1 MAPPLKTGGRNFS
14 YSFVNPNLN
23 SVECLAK
30 KITPD
35 ESTNFRERYGYI
47 LSLLKMPFT
56 KYEQE
61 GIHTLLQFYHPSL
74 RCFTF
79 TDYLLAPILEEYSS
93 FLGIP
98 VGREVPYYS
107 AMKAPDS
114 IEISKALYLSKPVVE
129 ANLTKKG
136 GCHGFR
142 MEFLVKRGCDAAEA
156 KEWDTFRAIL
166 ALSIYGIVMFANVP
180 DFVDMNAIH
189 IFILQNP
196 VPTLLGDVYHSVHH
210 RNGQKGGLV
219 RFCAPLLYRWFRS
232 HLPERGAFVDSR
244 YTSRWAERIMG
255 LRAKDIVWY
264 NRSLDDM
271 EVVMSCGKFKN
282 APLMGIRGGIN
293 YNPVLARRTYG
304 YAFIGPPERAEIAE
318 NIFYHSATNAGQMGE
333 AAQAWKSICWR
344 DKKHFGQRDC
354 ANYKNYTEWVE
365 AVANTQGMPFPPK
378 DPLYPPTGVQPNTVS
393 MPRYNQ
399 TVEQNRKLTE
409 QMETMQEI
417 ELEEL
422 YARGST
428 SQKRPKVA
436 IDSKSARSQE
446 RELKEHY
453 EAQLADLTKKLQIQ
467 TENAN
472 SEKSRRK
479 KADKLLVDR
488 QNTIE
493 KCYEEIRKLKGQIRE
508 KDQSNAQ
515 VLEEARYWE
524 VKNRH
529 METMHFRKDLL
540 IQEIIKRPTRA
551 ETKKLFE
558 EMKTWSDKNIG
569 ESPLRHV
576 DMGDPA

>member
-1 MAPPLKTGGRNFS
+1 
-14 YSFVNPNLN
+14 
-23 SVECLAK
+23 
-30 KITPD
+30 
-35 ESTNFRERYGYI
+35 
-47 LSLLKMPFT
+47 MPFT

-61 GIHTLLQFYHPSL
+61 GVHTLLQFYNPSL

-79 TDYLLAPILEEYSS
+79 TDYLLVPTLEEYSL
-93 FLGIP
+93 FLGVPIKK
-98 VGREVPYYS
+98 EVPYYGT
-107 AMKAPDS
+107 MKAPDS
-114 IEISKALYLSKPVVE
+114 IEIAKALYLSKSVVE

-136 GCHGFR
+136 GGLGFC
-142 MEFLVKRGCDAAEA
+142 MEFLVKRGCDVAEA

-166 ALSIYGIVMFANVP
+166 ALSIYGIVMFSNVP
-180 DFVDMNAIH
+180 NFVDMNAIH

-196 VPTLLGDVYHSVHH
+196 VPTLLGDVYHSIHH
-210 RNGQKGGLV
+210 KSSQKGGLV

-232 HLPERGAFVDSR
+232 HLPERGAFVDNR
-244 YTSRWAERIMG
+244 HTSKWAERIMG

-264 NRSLDDM
+264 NKALEDM

-282 APLMGIRGGIN
+282 VPLMGLRGGIN
-293 YNPVLARRTYG
+293 YNPVLARRTFG
-304 YAFIGPPERAEIAE
+304 YAFVSPPEQTEVAE
-318 NIFYHSATNAGQMGE
+318 NIFYHAATDSGQMAE
-333 AAQAWKSICWR
+333 AAQAWKNICWR

-354 ANYKNYTEWVE
+354 ATYEDYTNWVKS
-365 AVANTQGMPFPPK
+365 VADTQGMPFSPQ
-378 DPLYPPTGVQPNTVS
+378 DPLYPPA
-393 MPRYNQ
+393 
-399 TVEQNRKLTE
+399 
-409 QMETMQEI
+409 

-428 SQKRPKVA
+428 SQKRPRMTVS
-436 IDSKSARSQE
+436 SKSTETQE
-446 RELKEHY
+446 KKIKEHY
-453 EAQLADLTKKLQIQ
+453 EAQLAELTTKLQIQ

-479 KADKLLVDR
+479 KADKLLLDR

-515 VLEEARYWE
+515 VQEEARYWE

-540 IQEIIKRPTRA
+540 IQEIIKRPTRV

-576 DMGDPA
+576 DMEDPA

>member
-1 MAPPLKTGGRNFS
+1 MAPPLKTGSRNIS
-14 YSFVNPNLN
+14 YTFPNPNLD
-23 SVECLAK
+23 SLECLAK

-35 ESTNFRERYGYI
+35 ESTKFREKYGYI

-61 GIHTLLQFYHPSL
+61 GVHTLLQFYNPSL

-79 TDYLLAPILEEYSS
+79 PDYLLVPTLEEYSL
-93 FLGIP
+93 FLGILIKK
-98 VGREVPYYS
+98 GEVPYYGT
-107 AMKAPDS
+107 MEAPTS
-114 IEISKALYLSKPVVE
+114 IEISKALYLSKSVVD
-129 ANLTKKG
+129 ASLSKKG
-136 GCHGFR
+136 GFQGFR
-142 MEFLVKRGCDAAEA
+142 MEFLVKRGCEAAEA

-166 ALSIYGIVMFANVP
+166 ALSIYGIVMFSNVP

-189 IFILQNP
+189 IFIL
-196 VPTLLGDVYHSVHH
+196 
-210 RNGQKGGLV
+210 
-219 RFCAPLLYRWFRS
+219 S

-244 YTSRWAERIMG
+244 HTSKWAERIMG

-264 NRSLDDM
+264 NRSLDNM
-271 EVVMSCGKFKN
+271 EVVMSCGKFN
-282 APLMGIRGGIN
+282 NVPLMGIRGGIN

-304 YAFIGPPERAEIAE
+304 YAFINPPEQTEIAE
-318 NIFYHSATNAGQMGE
+318 NIFYHAATNIGQMAE
-333 AAQAWKSICWR
+333 AVQAWRSICWR
-344 DKKHFGQRDC
+344 DKKHFGQRDN
-354 ANYKNYTEWVE
+354 ATYGDYTEWVKT
-365 AVANTQGMPFPPK
+365 VANTQGMPFPPK
-378 DPLYPPTGVQPNTVS
+378 DPLYPPA
-393 MPRYNQ
+393 
-399 TVEQNRKLTE
+399 
-409 QMETMQEI
+409 

-428 SQKRPKVA
+428 SQKRPRVT
-436 IDSKSARSQE
+436 IDPKFTETQE
-446 RELKEHY
+446 KKLKEHY
-453 EAQLADLTKKLQIQ
+453 EAQLADLTKRLQIQ

-479 KADKLLVDR
+479 KADKLLLDR

-515 VLEEARYWE
+515 AQEEARYWE

-540 IQEIIKRPTRA
+540 IQEIIKRPTRV

>member
-1 MAPPLKTGGRNFS
+1 
-14 YSFVNPNLN
+14 
-23 SVECLAK
+23 
-30 KITPD
+30 
-35 ESTNFRERYGYI
+35 
-47 LSLLKMPFT
+47 MPFT

-61 GIHTLLQFYHPSL
+61 GVHTLLQFYNTSL

-79 TDYLLAPILEEYSS
+79 TDYLLVPTLEEYSL
-93 FLGIP
+93 FLGVPIKK
-98 VGREVPYYS
+98 EVPYHG

-114 IEISKALYLSKPVVE
+114 IEIVKALYLSKSVVE

-136 GCHGFR
+136 GGFGFC
-142 MEFLVKRGCDAAEA
+142 MEFLVKRGCEAAEE

-166 ALSIYGIVMFANVP
+166 ALSIYGIVLFSDVP
-180 DFVDMNAIH
+180 NFVDMNAIH

-196 VPTLLGDVYHSVHH
+196 VPTLLGDVYHSIHH
-210 RNGQKGGLV
+210 KNGQKGGKGGLV
-219 RFCAPLLYRWFRS
+219 RFCAPLLYQWFRS

-244 YTSRWAERIMG
+244 HTSKWAERIMG

-264 NRSLDDM
+264 NKALEDM

-282 APLMGIRGGIN
+282 VPLMGLRGGIN
-293 YNPVLARRTYG
+293 YNPVLARRTFR
-304 YAFIGPPERAEIAE
+304 YAFVSPPEQTEIAE
-318 NIFYHSATNAGQMGE
+318 NIFYHSATDSGQMAE
-333 AAQAWKSICWR
+333 AVQAWKSICWR

-354 ANYKNYTEWVE
+354 ATYEDYTKWVE
-365 AVANTQGMPFPPK
+365 SVVAVQGMPFPPK
-378 DPLYPPTGVQPNTVS
+378 DPLYPPA
-393 MPRYNQ
+393 
-399 TVEQNRKLTE
+399 
-409 QMETMQEI
+409 

-428 SQKRPKVA
+428 SQKRPRVT
-436 IDSKSARSQE
+436 IDPKFTE
-446 RELKEHY
+446 TREKKLKEHY
-453 EAQLADLTKKLQIQ
+453 EAQLADLTKRLQIQ

-479 KADKLLVDR
+479 KADKLLLDR

-515 VLEEARYWE
+515 VQEEARYWE

-540 IQEIIKRPTRA
+540 IQEIIKRPTRV

-576 DMGDPA
+576 NMEDPA

>member
-1 MAPPLKTGGRNFS
+1 MAPPLKTGKRNYS
-14 YSFVNPNLN
+14 YSFVNPNLK

-35 ESTNFRERYGYI
+35 ESTNFREKYGYI

-56 KYEQE
+56 KDEQE
-61 GIHTLLQFYHPSL
+61 GVHTLLQFYHPSL
-74 RCFTF
+74 RCFAF
-79 TDYLLAPILEEYSS
+79 TDYLLAPTLEEYSS

-98 VGREVPYYS
+98 VGKEVPYYS

-114 IEISKALYLSKPVVE
+114 IEIAKALYLSKSVVE
-129 ANLTKKG
+129 ASLTKKG

-196 VPTLLGDVYHSVHH
+196 IPTLLGDVYHSVHH
-210 RNGQKGGLV
+210 RNEQKGGLV

-244 YTSRWAERIMG
+244 YTSRWADRIMG

-264 NRSLDDM
+264 NRSLDHM

-282 APLMGIRGGIN
+282 VPLMGIRGGIN
-293 YNPVLARRTYG
+293 YNPILARRTYG
-304 YAFIGPPERAEIAE
+304 YAFISPPEQAEIAE
-318 NIFYHSATNAGQMGE
+318 NIYYHSATNVGRMAE

-354 ANYKNYTEWVE
+354 ATYKDYTEWVE
-365 AVANTQGMPFPPK
+365 VVANTQGMPFPPK
-378 DPLYPPTGVQPNTVS
+378 DPLYPPAGVQPNIVS
-393 MPRYNQ
+393 MPCYNQ

-409 QMETMQEI
+409 QMETMQVKMNTD
-417 ELEEL
+417 
-422 YARGST
+422 RGST
-428 SQKRPKVA
+428 SQKKPRVT
-436 IDSKSARSQE
+436 IDSKSAKSQE
-446 RELKEHY
+446 REIKEHY
-453 EAQLADLTKKLQIQ
+453 EDQLAELTKRLQIQ
-467 TENAN
+467 TDIAK
-472 SEKSRRK
+472 SEKARRK
-479 KADKLLVDR
+479 KADKLLMER
-488 QNTIE
+488 QAKIE
-493 KCYEEIRKLKGQIRE
+493 GCYEEIRKLKGRMEE
-508 KDQSNAQ
+508 KGQSDTQAQ
-515 VLEEARYWE
+515 EEARGWE
-524 VKNRH
+524 LRSRYL
-529 METMHFRKDLL
+529 ETMHFRKDLL
-540 IQEIIKRPTRA
+540 IQEVVKRPTHA

-558 EMKTWSDKNIG
+558 EMKAWSYKNIG
-569 ESPLRHV
+569 DSPLRHL

>member
-1 MAPPLKTGGRNFS
+1 MAPPLKTGSRNIS
-14 YSFVNPNLN
+14 YTFPNPNLD
-23 SVECLAK
+23 SLECLAK

-35 ESTNFRERYGYI
+35 ESTKIREKYGYI

-61 GIHTLLQFYHPSL
+61 GVHTLLQFYNPSL

-79 TDYLLAPILEEYSS
+79 PDYLLVPTLEEYSL

-98 VGREVPYYS
+98 IKKGEVPYYGT
-107 AMKAPDS
+107 MEAPTS
-114 IEISKALYLSKPVVE
+114 IEISKALYLSKSVVD
-129 ANLTKKG
+129 ANLSKKG

-166 ALSIYGIVMFANVP
+166 ALSIYGIMMFSNVP
-180 DFVDMNAIH
+180 DFVDRSAIH

-196 VPTLLGDVYHSVHH
+196 VPTLLGGVYHSIHH
-210 RNGQKGGLV
+210 KNSQKRGLV
-219 RFCAPLLYRWFRS
+219 RCCAPLLYRWFKS
-232 HLPERGAFVDSR
+232 HLPEHGAFVDSR
-244 YTSRWAERIMG
+244 HTSKWAERIMG

-264 NRSLDDM
+264 NRSLDNM
-271 EVVMSCGKFKN
+271 EVVMSFGKFN
-282 APLMGIRGGIN
+282 NVPLMGIRGGIN
-293 YNPVLARRTYG
+293 YNPVFARRTYG
-304 YAFIGPPERAEIAE
+304 YAFINPPEQTEIAE
-318 NIFYHSATNAGQMGE
+318 NIFYHAATNIGQMAE
-333 AAQAWKSICWR
+333 AVQAWKSICWR
-344 DKKHFGQRDC
+344 DKKHFGQRDN
-354 ANYKNYTEWVE
+354 ATFGDYTEWVKT
-365 AVANTQGMPFPPK
+365 VANTQGMPFPPK
-378 DPLYPPTGVQPNTVS
+378 DPLYPPA
-393 MPRYNQ
+393 
-399 TVEQNRKLTE
+399 
-409 QMETMQEI
+409 

-428 SQKRPKVA
+428 SQKRPRMTVN
-436 IDSKSARSQE
+436 SKTTETQE
-446 RELKEHY
+446 KKIKEHY
-453 EAQLADLTKKLQIQ
+453 EAQLVELTKKLQIQ

-472 SEKSRRK
+472 LEKSRRK
-479 KADKLLVDR
+479 KADKLLLDR

-515 VLEEARYWE
+515 VQEEARYWE

-540 IQEIIKRPTRA
+540 IQEIIKRPTRV
-551 ETKKLFE
+551 ETNKLFE

-576 DMGDPA
+576 DMEDPA